1 MQIQSTQAQFYGA
14 KINLP
19 IAGVVAIDA
28 NGMVEVS
35 EAVAAIL
42 LTSSNDWVDPNATP
56 DAEEIDAIN
65 AEEGAEGVTPEQ
77 MIAAIDS
84 MPMDELLEFCET
96 TQIKGY
102 KQMKKNE
109 KALRALVKNQ
119 LAKVGK

>member
-1 MQIQSTQAQFYGA
+1 
-14 KINLP
+14 
-19 IAGVVAIDA
+19 
-28 NGMVEVS
+28 
-35 EAVAAIL
+35 
-42 LTSSNDWVDPNATP
+42 
-56 DAEEIDAIN
+56 
-65 AEEGAEGVTPEQ
+65 
-77 MIAAIDS
+77 